1 MNRALL
7 SCILFFGIVA
17 SAHSDDDLIP
27 LFELGAGRGKTEP
40 RAPQLDPKR
49 IVNESNSFLKERE
62 PEMTAEEYAIYEK
75 VVTMLTT
82 NVDFALKML
91 EAMMNEK
98 EPPSPAFEFI
108 LGNVQS
114 AANQTEQAEKSYRS
128 AVKRYP
134 NFLRAWNNLGLL
146 YYTSSRFGE
155 AVDCFSKSVTLGDR
169 DPTTFGLLGYCLEK
183 EHNVVSAEMAYIQ
196 ALSGDPRNPDWK
208 EGLLRIYFDG
218 KQFGRAEALVENLI
232 KEQPNEPRF
241 WLTYASILLSQH
253 RKLEAAAL
261 LETAAAMGATDP
273 EEFLLLGDLYAD
285 LNLASEAVAIYQ
297 KVPVSAHDR
306 SERKLIQL
314 AQLLIATGKLPEAEL
329 ALKALKPELMPAGRL
344 AVLQT
349 RADLMIAQK
358 HWPEARQEV
367 ETLLKSAPLDGRG
380 LLTLGRTYLEEQ
392 NIPRAMFAFEAAY
405 RIPEATYRAS
415 LELANIE
422 LKNRHYSKTV
432 EYLEKALSIEK
443 TDTVEGYL
451 ARVKALAARPADAS

>member
-1 MNRALL
+1 MKRAFLSSILL
-7 SCILFFGIVA
+7 FVIVA
-17 SAHSDDDLIP
+17 SAYADGLIS
-27 LFELGAGRGKTEP
+27 LFELGAEQSKTDP
-40 RAPQLDPKR
+40 RPPQLDPKR
-49 IVNESNSFLKERE
+49 IVNESNSFMKDRE

-75 VVTMLTT
+75 VVTVLTT

-114 AANQTEQAEKSYRS
+114 AANQTERAEKNYRS
-128 AVKRYP
+128 AVTRYP

-155 AVDCFSKSVTLGDR
+155 AIDCFAKSVTLGDR
-169 DPTTFGLLGYCLEK
+169 NPTTFGLLGYCLEK
-183 EHNVVSAEMAYIQ
+183 EHNVVAAEMAYMQ
-196 ALSGDPRNPDWK
+196 AMSGDPRNPDWK
-208 EGLLRIYFDG
+208 EGLLRIYVNG

-241 WLTYASILLSQH
+241 WLTYASILLPQH
-253 RKLEAAAL
+253 RQLEAAAL

-273 EEFLLLGDLYAD
+273 EELLLLGDLYAD
-285 LNLASEAVAIYQ
+285 LNLASESVAIYQ
-297 KVPVSAHDR
+297 KVPDVARDR

-314 AQLLIATGKLPEAEL
+314 AQVLIAAGKLPDAEQ
-329 ALKALKPELMPAGRL
+329 ALRALKPELTPTGRL

-349 RADLMIAQK
+349 RADLAIAHK

-380 LLTLGRTYLEEQ
+380 LLTLGQTYLEEQ
-392 NIPRAMFAFEAAY
+392 NIPRATFAFEAAY

-422 LKNRHYSKTV
+422 LKNRHYNKTV

-451 ARVKALAARPADAS
+451 ARVRALAARPADPS